1 MVRFLLLQGKTVRA
15 VVTKTRSATIKN
27 TPKKL
32 GNKIN
37 RLQPKKVPIERKEN
51 VSFQHHSASQPC
63 CSHSS
68 SSSTSSHRVRR
79 VEKTLVARQKPK
91 KVTEKSNKTNQR
103 NSQSSGPAKQKQ
115 IVLNKD
121 KKIKRPESETDS
133 KRIQLR
139 EICFVKDAEGGKK
152 VIAKYQSAKKEEETV
167 ENNLVVAWNNNSSS
181 PKVFSNRVFTSPP
194 AIAVPT
200 EAGPSRHGAF
210 RVHNFRRPFPNIK
223 RNQRMLRRLS
233 STTDNTNKIDKLKK
247 RKKIKGKLT

>member
-1 MVRFLLLQGKTVRA
+1 MLQGKTVRA
-15 VVTKTRSATIKN
+15 VVTKTRSASIKN

-37 RLQPKKVPIERKEN
+37 RLQPKKIPIERKEN
-51 VSFQHHSASQPC
+51 ISFQHHSASQPC

-68 SSSTSSHRVRR
+68 SSSTSSLRARR
-79 VEKTLVARQKPK
+79 VEKTIVARQKPK
-91 KVTEKSNKTNQR
+91 KGTEKSNKMSQR
-103 NSQSSGPAKQKQ
+103 NSQSASAVKQKQ
-115 IVLNKD
+115 MASNKE
-121 KKIKRPESETDS
+121 KKTKRPESETDT

-152 VIAKYQSAKKEEETV
+152 VIAKYKSAKKEDETV
-167 ENNLVVAWNNNSSS
+167 ENNLVVAWNNSSSS
-181 PKVFSNRVFTSPP
+181 PKVFSNRVFASPP
-194 AIAVPT
+194 ALTVPT

-233 STTDNTNKIDKLKK
+233 STTDSTSKIDKLKK
-247 RKKIKGKLT
+247 RKKIKGKIT